1 MTLLIEDAAACV
13 MYIWPNIE
21 TTKKRNK
28 NGEKQQNQ
36 INIVFVHFVYF

>member
-21 TTKKRNK
+21 TTKKEIKMEKNNK
-28 NGEKQQNQ
+28 IK
-36 INIVFVHFVYF
+36 